1 MVDQTW
7 VRPTPR
13 AQKWLLA
20 LVLLALAAAAMAAS
34 HASGASSPQADRI
47 RTIERARLQLL
58 VDAKTSDAR
67 GLMAEDFEVINPGG
81 GVITREDYL
90 AAVAAGDIDYL
101 AFEPTSPIEVRL
113 HGDAAALRFR
123 VHFDLVVFGL
133 HLTHEG
139 WITELYELRGGDWQ
153 IVWEQ
158 ATAVPNNFDLL
169 LEALM
174 PIN

>member
-81 GVITREDYL
+81 GVITHRSASARRRRGASL
-90 AAVAAGDIDYL
+90 SG
-101 AFEPTSPIEVRL
+101 
-113 HGDAAALRFR
+113 AL
-123 VHFDLVVFGL
+123 
-133 HLTHEG
+133 
-139 WITELYELRGGDWQ
+139 
-153 IVWEQ
+153 
-158 ATAVPNNFDLL
+158 
-169 LEALM
+169 
-174 PIN
+174 